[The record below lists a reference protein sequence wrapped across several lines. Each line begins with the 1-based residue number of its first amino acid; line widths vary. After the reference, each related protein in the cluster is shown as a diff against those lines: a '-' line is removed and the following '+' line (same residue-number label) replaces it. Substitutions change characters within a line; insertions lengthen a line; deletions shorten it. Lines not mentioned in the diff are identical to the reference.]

1 MGRRGPKP
9 TPTAILKMR
18 GSKRGEENRHE
29 PRPPRRQQIKAPK
42 FLSAEGKA
50 VWKRVF
56 PIVRNMQVMTIA
68 DVHAL
73 GKYCDCFAQWQQL
86 GKFLQENGH
95 TYTTYVTDKDGNATD
110 NIHMVKKYPEADLY
124 MKLTASLTIQEQAFG
139 LTPSAR
145 TRLTTTVPHTTTP
158 NHEAE
163 QEEEKPRLLRVN

>member
-18 GSKRGEENRHE
+18 GSKRGEQNRLE
-29 PRPPRRQQIKAPK
+29 PKPERRQQIKSPK
-42 FLSAEGKA
+42 FLSEEGRA

-68 DVHAL
+68 DVNSL
-73 GKYCDCFAQWQQL
+73 GKYCDCFAQWEKL
-86 GKFLQENGH
+86 AKFLQENGH
-95 TYTTYVTDKDGNATD
+95 TYTVYQIDSKGNPTDS
-110 NIHMVKKYPEADLY
+110 IHFVRKFPEADLY
-124 MKLTASLTIQEQAFG
+124 MKLTGSLTVQEQAFG

-145 TRLTTTVPHTTTP
+145 TRLTTTVPYTTP
-158 NHEAE
+158 KHEAE